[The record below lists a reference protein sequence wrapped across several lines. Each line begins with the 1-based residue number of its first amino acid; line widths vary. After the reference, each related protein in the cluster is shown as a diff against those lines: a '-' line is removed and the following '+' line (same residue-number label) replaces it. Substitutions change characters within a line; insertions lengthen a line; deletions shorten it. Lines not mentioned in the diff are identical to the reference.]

1 MDSNGII
8 KNIGKNIKIARVIK
22 DWTQEEFSAACGLTV
37 TTISLIENGINNDIR
52 LQSLLS
58 IVDSLEITIEE
69 LFVQRNQNTCL
80 VEINETKS

>member
-22 DWTQEEFSAACGLTV
+22 DWTQEELSGSCGLTV

-58 IVDSLEITIEE
+58 IIDSLGITVEE
-69 LFVQRNQNTCL
+69 LFVQRKQSTCL
-80 VEINETKS
+80 AEVNETKS